1 MYIKTAVT
9 GGTFFFIVTTILISL
24 SSVVSAQEGSSAL
37 SAKQRAIVPIAALT
51 AKGDQEHLT
60 LSLIHI

>member
-37 SAKQRAIVPIAALT
+37 SAKGRFSFIL
-51 AKGDQEHLT
+51 
-60 LSLIHI
+60 LSYVSAYFLFTFPP